1 MKKLPRYIKKLSGE
15 KKKFSLPKLNIFDKL
30 GPIVILVILFS
41 ITIIIMLSAIS
52 FQKQDII
59 ITDKNVFIIV
69 RDWAELNDNI
79 AILTICLMYTYFW
92 DNILRMHKKK
102 PQGKVRGVKI

>member
-41 ITIIIMLSAIS
+41 ITIII
-52 FQKQDII
+52 II
-59 ITDKNVFIIV
+59 
-69 RDWAELNDNI
+69 
-79 AILTICLMYTYFW
+79 
-92 DNILRMHKKK
+92 
-102 PQGKVRGVKI
+102 